1 MKVIAVYSVK
11 GGVGKS
17 TTAVNLA
24 WEAAS
29 KHRVLL
35 WDLDP
40 QGSATF
46 LLDVKPKL
54 RGGAEALLQGRS
66 KIADAVRATGVPGL
80 DVLPGDESYRDL
92 ELVLDQAKHSEGR
105 IDRALGSLSGDYD
118 VIVLDCPPGSSLLA
132 QNVIRAADVVVLP
145 LVPSPLSARSLEQVR
160 DIVRAEKHP
169 PAVLAFLSMV
179 DRRKTAHRAAI
190 ENLAAVEPEVIDVA
204 VPHSVVVERMGYE
217 RVPVG
222 ASAPSSEAARA
233 YATLWKAVWSQ
244 VSPAKAGKS

>member
-24 WEAAS
+24 WEAAQTS
-29 KHRVLL
+29 RVLL

-66 KIADAVRATGVPGL
+66 VIADAIRETGVPGL

-105 IDRALGSLSGDYD
+105 IDKALGSLSDEYD
-118 VIVLDCPPGSSLLA
+118 VVILDCPPGSSLLA

-145 LVPSPLSARSLEQVR
+145 LVPSPLSARSLQQVR
-160 DIVRAEKHP
+160 DVVAAEKHP
-169 PAVLAFLSMV
+169 PAVVAFLSMV
-179 DRRKTAHRAAI
+179 DRRKTAHRAAM
-190 ENLAAVEPEVIDVA
+190 ESLPTTELEVVDVV
-204 VPHSVVVERMGYE
+204 VPLSVVVERMGYE
-217 RVPVG
+217 RRPLG
-222 ASAPSSEAARA
+222 ASSPSGEAARA
-233 YATLWKAVWSQ
+233 YAALWRD
-244 VSPAKAGKS
+244 VSAEPRPRSRKKT